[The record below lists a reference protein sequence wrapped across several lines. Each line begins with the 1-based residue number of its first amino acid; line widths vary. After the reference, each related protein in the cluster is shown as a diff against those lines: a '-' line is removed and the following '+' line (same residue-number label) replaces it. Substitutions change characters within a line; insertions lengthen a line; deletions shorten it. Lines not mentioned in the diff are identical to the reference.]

1 MIRNYLRVALRN
13 LRNYKAYSLIN
24 IIGLAVGIA
33 CCIAIM
39 LFVRDEL
46 SYDKFNKFADRIY
59 RPTLHGRINGHDLNG
74 TGSPVAMGPAVYHDL
89 PDVVAYTRLD
99 KSGSTVV
106 RYEEKTFIEERFFG
120 ADSTVFDVFTFPFVV
135 GNPKT
140 ALTQPY
146 TVVITESI
154 AHKYFGNENPIGKIL
169 NVGKKDNFVVTGV
182 IKDIPQNSHL
192 HPDFL
197 ASLTTLP
204 DSRNSTWISNNYYT
218 YLLLR
223 KGVNLVDFQKKLNE
237 EVTKYASPQLKAVA
251 GISLEQFRAAGNDY
265 GFVLQPLTFIH
276 LNSHLD
282 GEIEPNGDITYVYIF
297 SAIALAILLI
307 ACINFVNLATARSEK
322 RAKEVGVRKTLG
334 SARSYLVGQFMS
346 ESIVMS
352 IIAVVLAVVIVELL
366 LPLFS
371 QIANKNMSLHL
382 FSDPLTVAILLCFA
396 VAVGIIAGSYPAFYL
411 SSFHPI
417 DVLRSDVRK
426 RGRKSL
432 LRSGLVIFQ
441 FAISIALFVGT
452 FIIFAQLRYVQ
463 TKDLGFDKEET
474 IVISRT
480 NDLSNQLQSF
490 EDELTTNRG
499 IVSLSNSNAIPG
511 NQGGDNACRL
521 EGTSESQ
528 YEDIQQMFCDFDF
541 AKTYK
546 LGIADGRFFSKEHPS
561 DSAAVVVNEEVE
573 KSFNARKLVGKHL
586 VFPGAGPA
594 KTDLKYEI
602 VGVVRDFNYKSLHEP
617 IRPLAIRLFPNRGFV
632 GRFVTVRLAMGD
644 HLSTI
649 SFIGNVWKKYAGD
662 EEFSWNFLDDSLQ
675 KLYAADQRTNEIAG
689 AFSVLAIFIACLG
702 LLGLAAFVT
711 EQRTKEIGI
720 RKVLGASVAEIV
732 ALLSKEFVKWVL
744 IANVVAWPVA
754 YYVMNNWLKNFA
766 YRTDMSIWIFAVS
779 GILALLIALLTVS
792 SHAIKAAT
800 ANPVEALR
808 YE

>member
-39 LFVRDEL
+39 LYVRDEL
-46 SYDKFNKFADRIY
+46 SYDRFNEFADRIY

-74 TGSPVAMGPAVYHDL
+74 TGSPVAMGPALYHDL
-89 PDVVAYTRLD
+89 PEVVAYARLSE
-99 KSGSTVV
+99 SGPTVV
-106 RYEEKTFIEERFFG
+106 RYDKKTFIEERFFA
-120 ADSTVFDVFTFPFVV
+120 ADSTVFDVFTFPFVA

-140 ALTQPY
+140 ALTQPN

-154 AHKYFGNENPIGKIL
+154 ARKYFGDENPIGKIL
-169 NVGKKDNFVVTGV
+169 NAGKQDNFIVTGV
-182 IKDIPQNSHL
+182 IKDVPQNSHL
-192 HPDFL
+192 HPDL
-197 ASLTTLP
+197 MGSLTTLQ
-204 DSRNSTWISNNYYT
+204 DSRNPTWLSNNYYT
-218 YLLLR
+218 YLLFR
-223 KGVNLVDFQKKLNE
+223 KGVDPVELQKKLDE
-237 EVTKYASPQLKAVA
+237 ELIKYGSPQLKAIT
-251 GISLEQFRAAGNDY
+251 GFSLEQFRAAGNNY
-265 GFVLQPLTFIH
+265 GFVLQPLTSIH

-334 SARSYLVGQFMS
+334 STRSYLVGLFMS
-346 ESIVMS
+346 ESIVLS
-352 IIAVVLAVVIVELL
+352 TIAVVLAVGIVELL
-366 LPLFS
+366 LPFFN
-371 QIANKNMSLHL
+371 QIANKKMSLHL
-382 FSDPLTVAILLCFA
+382 FSDPTSIPVLVCLAI
-396 VAVGIIAGSYPAFYL
+396 VVGVIAGSYPAFYL

-417 DVLRSDVRK
+417 EVLRSDTK
-426 RGRKSL
+426 KGGRKSF

-463 TKDLGFDKEET
+463 TKDLGFDKEEM
-474 IVISRT
+474 IVVGRT

-490 EDELTTNRG
+490 EDELRTNRG
-499 IVSLSNSNAIPG
+499 IASLTNSNAIPG
-511 NQGGDNACRL
+511 NQSGDNACRL
-521 EGTSESQ
+521 EGAPERQ
-528 YEDIQQMFCDFDF
+528 YEDVRLMFCDCDF
-541 AKTYK
+541 ATTYK

-561 DSAAVVVNEEVE
+561 DSAAVVVNEEAE
-573 KSFNARKLVGKHL
+573 KSFNAKKLVGKYL
-586 VFPGAGPA
+586 LYPGPGGI
-594 KTDLKYEI
+594 DQKYQI
-602 VGVVRDFNYKSLHEP
+602 VGVVRNFNYQSLHEP
-617 IRPLAIRLFPNRGFV
+617 IRPLAIRLFPRQGFI
-632 GRFVTVRLAMGD
+632 GRFVTVRLAAGD

-649 SFIGNVWKKYAGD
+649 SFIENVWKKYAGD
-662 EEFSWNFLDDSLQ
+662 EEFSWNFLDDNLQ
-675 KLYAADQRTNEIAG
+675 KLYAADRRTSEIAG
-689 AFSVLAIFIACLG
+689 TFSVLAIFIACLG

-744 IANVVAWPVA
+744 IANVVAWPLA

-766 YRTDMSIWIFAVS
+766 YRTDMSIWIFAAS

-800 ANPVEALR
+800 ANPVESLR